1 MNRSMPSTAGATIG
15 IPPVRAVD
23 EADLSVRQPRD
34 EERNLQLSE
43 EVYQME
49 SVFPRNIYLGTHDW
63 GQVLVF
69 EGDFCLPFR
78 LFTRYLKKRVKIK
91 VSVSFLGLHEEICS
105 KNSILIWR
113 FFRHFLTR
121 FPLLNNLV
129 VLEAKDVYQRN
140 PRTIRREPNSPVN
153 CHQISIFKS
162 THRFKFLLGEFD
174 CTFFHPS

>member
-1 MNRSMPSTAGATIG
+1 MPSTAGATIG

-34 EERNLQLSE
+34 EERNLQLPE

-63 GQVLVF
+63 RQVLMF

-91 VSVSFLGLHEEICS
+91 VSVSFNRDEYLRQTVELHVEE
-105 KNSILIWR
+105 K
-113 FFRHFLTR
+113 
-121 FPLLNNLV
+121 
-129 VLEAKDVYQRN
+129 
-140 PRTIRREPNSPVN
+140 
-153 CHQISIFKS
+153 KS
-162 THRFKFLLGEFD
+162 TSIARCIL
-174 CTFFHPS
+174 PSKIHFSVCMRRYVQKMPFSFGDSFGTS